1 MYKGFKDKRA
11 YHNKKIYALAIVIS
25 GEDNARDFIEGEVL
39 RVLESRTGTSP
50 MFTDDVKPSIKSLTD
65 NEASMMYN
73 RLIES
78 ARAIKTNQKKVDELF
93 GTGSGM
99 TDAQRKKIIKV
110 ARWEFKWDIQ
120 VTFSKIIE
128 ILPELRKRLT
138 PWEIQNCKMVALY
151 GAMNKKQADKVIKV
165 LSAIEKRNLERA

>member
-1 MYKGFKDKRA
+1 
-11 YHNKKIYALAIVIS
+11 
-25 GEDNARDFIEGEVL
+25 
-39 RVLESRTGTSP
+39 
-50 MFTDDVKPSIKSLTD
+50 
-65 NEASMMYN
+65 MMYN